1 MANLRRE
8 AEARLL
14 RGGRAASICAAAAEP
29 EHLARFR
36 TADLFLDTLPYN
48 AHTLTSDALWGGC
61 PVITCLG
68 WAFPGRVAASLLRAV
83 GLPELATHSLAD
95 YEALAMRLAL
105 DPAHLQA
112 IREKLQA
119 NRLTTALFDS
129 RRFARHLEFAFE
141 TMWRMHRAGE
151 SPRGFA
157 VAPLQWRSRALEMN
171 RSR

>member
-1 MANLRRE
+1 M
-8 AEARLL
+8 
-14 RGGRAASICAAAAEP
+14 
-29 EHLARFR
+29 
-36 TADLFLDTLPYN
+36 
-48 AHTLTSDALWGGC
+48 
-61 PVITCLG
+61 
-68 WAFPGRVAASLLRAV
+68 PGQGISGHVAASLLLAM
-83 GLPELATHSLAD
+83 GLPELVTHSLAD
-95 YEALAMRLAL
+95 YEALAMQLAL

-129 RRFARHLEFAFE
+129 RRFARQLESAFE